1 MSHQAEL
8 VSSFHHIASLFSPAD
23 GWFLACF
30 QTPPRLS
37 VGRPSCT
44 ILWLLIWTQS
54 CQTLFGLRG
63 QNLVWPET
71 CWKVGLFQVPQT
83 TLLAI
88 TAPNSVTKDKFSLTW
103 QRWYLDSLKSQRG
116 CGWWNSF
123 CYSWL
128 SFGNWIDHSTLHSKR
143 TEGIHL
149 VLLCIKASR
158 YWVKI
163 YQWLFFKENIFSKTE
178 IRNHLRETL
187 LLKTWASYL
196 CLSWDKNISGQG
208 FCWKKHLIANKIVEN
223 NSQARRQIHPQAFRV
238 DIIHYM
244 KNVLGLYLECFE
256 IGIQL

>member
-1 MSHQAEL
+1 M
-8 VSSFHHIASLFSPAD
+8 VSSLLPNPTSAECWAALLHDPMTLDMDAVLSDFVRSTGAEPGLARDLLEGRSLP
-23 GWFLACF
+23 G
-30 QTPPRLS
+30 PP
-37 VGRPSCT
+37 
-44 ILWLLIWTQS
+44 
-54 CQTLFGLRG
+54 
-63 QNLVWPET
+63 NH
-71 CWKVGLFQVPQT
+71 
-83 TLLAI
+83 LLAI

-128 SFGNWIDHSTLHSKR
+128 SLGNWIDHPTLHSKR

-163 YQWLFFKENIFSKTE
+163 YQWLFFKENVFSKTE

-196 CLSWDKNISGQG
+196 CLSWDENISGQG

-223 NSQARRQIHPQAFRV
+223 NLQARRQIHPPAFRV